1 MILKSLSLELSM
13 TLLSL
18 YSTLEQKLGL
28 GLWRGL
34 EDSEWLIWVG
44 LGFTR

>member
-1 MILKSLSLELSM
+1 M

-18 YSTLEQKLGL
+18 YSTLEQKLGVGL
-28 GLWRGL
+28 GRGL